1 MAQGARVEWSGEEV
15 QALEKDAFMDAG
27 EAAIC
32 TSKKVLAGH
41 QHEE

>member
-1 MAQGARVEWSGEEV
+1 MLATAG
-15 QALEKDAFMDAG
+15 FMDAG

-41 QHEE
+41 QHEEFIM

>member
-1 MAQGARVEWSGEEV
+1 MKSEEA
-15 QALEKDAFMDAG
+15 QALQKNAFMNAG
-27 EAAIC
+27 KAAIC